1 MKQDALQAAIDRH
14 REALLAIPEVVGIGI
29 GLSST
34 PGGTGEALIRV
45 FVRTPLAKKAVA
57 SAIRGIL
64 NDLPFE
70 VVIEGPIT
78 ALE

>member
-1 MKQDALQAAIDRH
+1 MRHKALQAAIDRH
-14 REALLAIPEVVGIGI
+14 RESLLAVPEVVGIGI

-45 FVRTPLAKKAVA
+45 FVRTPQATEAVA
-57 SAIRGIL
+57 SAVRGIL